1 MRPFPWAAVGWF
13 AVALFALG
21 MAIRAFRTPVL
32 PVVQSLPHGMALP
45 HPTPQFKPAQAASG
59 VHPAIAPQT
68 LPTRAGPS
76 TAAGHRLLKCVVN
89 GQVTYTNNPQD
100 CPVGTASSV
109 TVYPTKGYL
118 PTRP

>member
-21 MAIRAFRTPVL
+21 MAIRAFRMSVP
-32 PVVQSLPHGMALP
+32 PVVQPPSRGMALP
-45 HPTPQFKPAQAASG
+45 QPTPQFKPAQAASD
-59 VHPAIAPQT
+59 VHSTIPPQIPLIA
-68 LPTRAGPS
+68 AKPS